1 MSPPENR
8 DCLGVSRALR
18 VGAELLAQLFQ
29 SSSECEEVFVELRS
43 LYYKFVLQIVEHKS
57 SSECEQVFVELKSL

>member
-29 SSSECEEVFVELRS
+29 SSSECEQVF
-43 LYYKFVLQIVEHKS
+43 VEHKS
-57 SSECEQVFVELKSL
+57 LSVCEEVFVELKSL